1 MRDEAQRGGWA
12 SAEVLFGTKCG
23 ANFLV
28 KHQTEWDGFII
39 CFITFILVL

>member
-39 CFITFILVL
+39 CFIIM